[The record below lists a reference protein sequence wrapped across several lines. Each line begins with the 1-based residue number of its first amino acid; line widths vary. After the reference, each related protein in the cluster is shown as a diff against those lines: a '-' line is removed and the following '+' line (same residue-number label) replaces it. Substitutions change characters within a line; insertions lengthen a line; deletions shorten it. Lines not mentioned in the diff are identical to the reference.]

1 VTETNQSVGFIGLG
15 NMGSAMAKNLA
26 QAGFRLRVWNRNP
39 QKAKEMVRD
48 LPQAQLCNTPREAAE
63 GSQFVVSSL
72 ANDEAVRAVTFG
84 PDGTLSGMDKDCTR
98 VEASTIS
105 VALSE
110 ELESAHAK
118 AQRRFVAA
126 PVFGRP
132 DAAAQRQLWIVA
144 GGPSDALERCAPLF
158 AAIGQGTFRFARPP
172 HANLMKLVGNLT
184 IASLIETL
192 GEVLV
197 LAEKG
202 GVAPGDA
209 MQVLSAVFQSPVLKG
224 YGSRIATQS
233 YRPAGFRMEL
243 GLKDVTL
250 ALRAGEEL
258 RVPLPIAS
266 LIHDHFIEALALGRG
281 DLDWSAMATV
291 MRDAAGLSVP
301 KTASA

>member
-1 VTETNQSVGFIGLG
+1 VSDSNQTVGFIGLG
-15 NMGSAMAKNLA
+15 NMGSPMAKNLA
-26 QAGFRLRVWNRNP
+26 QAGFRLRVWNRNL
-39 QKAKEMVRD
+39 QKAKEMVRE

-63 GSQFVVSSL
+63 GSQFVFSSL
-72 ANDEAVRAVTFG
+72 SNDEAVRAVTFG
-84 PDGTLSGMDKDCTR
+84 PDGTLNGMDKDCTR

-105 VALSE
+105 VALSQ

-118 AQRRFVAA
+118 AQRRFVAS

-172 HANLMKLVGNLT
+172 HANLVKLVGNLT

-209 MQVLSAVFQSPVLKG
+209 MQVLGAVFQSPILKG

-233 YRPAGFRMEL
+233 YRPPGFRMDL

-250 ALRAGEEL
+250 ALRSGEEL

-266 LIHDHFIEALALGRG
+266 LIHDHFVEALALGRG
-281 DLDWSAMATV
+281 DLDWSAVATV
-291 MRDAAGLSVP
+291 MRDAAGLSGS
-301 KTASA
+301 KAA

>member
-1 VTETNQSVGFIGLG
+1 MTETNQSVGFIGLG

-26 QAGFRLRVWNRNP
+26 QAGFRLRVWNRNS
-39 QKAKEMVRD
+39 QKAKERVRD
-48 LPQAQLCNTPREAAE
+48 LPRAQLCNTPREATE
-63 GSQFVVSSL
+63 GSQFVFSSL

-105 VALSE
+105 VALSQ

>member
-105 VALSE
+105 VALSQ

>member
-1 VTETNQSVGFIGLG
+1 
-15 NMGSAMAKNLA
+15 MGSPIAKNLA
-26 QAGFRLRVWNRNP
+26 KAGFRLRVWNRNP
-39 QKAKEMVRD
+39 QKAKDLIRD

-84 PDGTLSGMDKDCTR
+84 PDGTLTGMDKDCTR

-105 VALSE
+105 VALSQ

-144 GGPSDALERCAPLF
+144 GGPSDALDRCAPLF
-158 AAIGQGTFRFARPP
+158 DAIGQGTFRFARPP

-197 LAEKG
+197 LVEKG

-233 YRPAGFRMEL
+233 YRPAGFRMDL
-243 GLKDVTL
+243 GFKDVTL
-250 ALRAGEEL
+250 ALRSGEEL
-258 RVPLPIAS
+258 KVPLPIAS
-266 LIHDHFIEALALGRG
+266 LIHDHFVEALALGRG
-281 DLDWSAMATV
+281 DLDWSALATV
-291 MRDAAGLSVP
+291 MRDAAGLSAP
-301 KTASA
+301 KAA

>member
-1 VTETNQSVGFIGLG
+1 MTETNQSVGFIGLG

-105 VALSE
+105 VALSQ

-250 ALRAGEEL
+250 ALRSGEEL

>member
-1 VTETNQSVGFIGLG
+1 
-15 NMGSAMAKNLA
+15 MGSAMAKNLA

>member
-1 VTETNQSVGFIGLG
+1 MTETNQSVGFIGLG

-105 VALSE
+105 VALSQ

-301 KTASA
+301 KTTSA

>member
-84 PDGTLSGMDKDCTR
+84 PEGTLSGMDKDCTR

-105 VALSE
+105 VALSQ

-250 ALRAGEEL
+250 ALRSGEEL

>member
-1 VTETNQSVGFIGLG
+1 VTETNRRVGFIGLG

-39 QKAKEMVRD
+39 QKAREMVRD

-72 ANDEAVRAVTFG
+72 SNDEAVRAVTFG
-84 PDGTLSGMDKDCTR
+84 PDGTLSGMDEDCIR
-98 VEASTIS
+98 IEMSTIS
-105 VALSE
+105 VALSQ

-118 AQRRFVAA
+118 AQRCFVAA

-132 DAAAQRQLWIVA
+132 EAAAQRQLWIVA
-144 GGPSDALERCAPLF
+144 GGPSDALESCAPLF
-158 AAIGQGTFRFARPP
+158 AEIGQGTFRFARPP
-172 HANLMKLVGNLT
+172 QANLMKLVGNLT

-209 MQVLSAVFQSPVLKG
+209 MQVLGAVFQSPVLKG
-224 YGSRIATQS
+224 YGSRIATHS
-233 YRPAGFRMEL
+233 YRPAGFRMDL
-243 GLKDVTL
+243 GFKDVTL
-250 ALRAGEEL
+250 ALRSGEEL

-266 LIHDHFIEALALGRG
+266 LIHDHFVEALALGRG

-301 KTASA
+301 KTAST

>member
-1 VTETNQSVGFIGLG
+1 VTETNQTVGFIGLG
-15 NMGSAMAKNLA
+15 KMGSAMAKNLA

-48 LPQAQLCNTPREAAE
+48 LPQAKLCNTPREAAE

-105 VALSE
+105 VALSQ

-158 AAIGQGTFRFARPP
+158 TAIGQGTFRFARPP
-172 HANLMKLVGNLT
+172 HANLIKLVGNLT

-209 MQVLSAVFQSPVLKG
+209 MQVLNAVFQSPVLKG

-233 YRPAGFRMEL
+233 YRPAGFRMDL

-250 ALRAGEEL
+250 ALRSGEEL

>member
-1 VTETNQSVGFIGLG
+1 MTETNQSVGFIGLG

-250 ALRAGEEL
+250 ALRSGEEL

>member
-1 VTETNQSVGFIGLG
+1 
-15 NMGSAMAKNLA
+15 MGSPIAKNLA
-26 QAGFRLRVWNRNP
+26 KAGFRLRVWNRNP
-39 QKAKEMVRD
+39 QKAKDLIRD

-84 PDGTLSGMDKDCTR
+84 PDGTLTGMDKDCTR

-105 VALSE
+105 VALSQ

-144 GGPSDALERCAPLF
+144 GGPSDALDRCAPLF

-197 LAEKG
+197 LVEKG

-233 YRPAGFRMEL
+233 YRPAGFRMDL
-243 GLKDVTL
+243 GFKDVTL
-250 ALRAGEEL
+250 ALRSGEEL
-258 RVPLPIAS
+258 KVPLPIAS
-266 LIHDHFIEALALGRG
+266 LIHDHFVEALALGRG
-281 DLDWSAMATV
+281 DLDWSALATV
-291 MRDAAGLSVP
+291 MRDAAGLSAP
-301 KTASA
+301 KAA

>member
-1 VTETNQSVGFIGLG
+1 
-15 NMGSAMAKNLA
+15 MGSAMAKNLA

-105 VALSE
+105 VALSQ

>member
-1 VTETNQSVGFIGLG
+1 MTETNQSVGFIGLG

-250 ALRAGEEL
+250 ALRSGEEL

-301 KTASA
+301 KTTSA

>member
-1 VTETNQSVGFIGLG
+1 
-15 NMGSAMAKNLA
+15 M
-26 QAGFRLRVWNRNP
+26 
-39 QKAKEMVRD
+39 
-48 LPQAQLCNTPREAAE
+48 
-63 GSQFVVSSL
+63 
-72 ANDEAVRAVTFG
+72 TFG

>member
-1 VTETNQSVGFIGLG
+1 
-15 NMGSAMAKNLA
+15 MGSAMAKNLA

-72 ANDEAVRAVTFG
+72 ENDEAVRAVTFG
-84 PDGTLSGMDKDCTR
+84 PEGTLSGMDKDCTR

-105 VALSE
+105 VALSQ

-250 ALRAGEEL
+250 ALRSGEEL

>member
-1 VTETNQSVGFIGLG
+1 
-15 NMGSAMAKNLA
+15 MGSAMAKNLA

-48 LPQAQLCNTPREAAE
+48 LPQAQLCNTPREAAK

-105 VALSE
+105 VALSQ

>member
-1 VTETNQSVGFIGLG
+1 MTETNQSVGFIGLG

>member
-1 VTETNQSVGFIGLG
+1 MTETNQSVGFIGLG
-15 NMGSAMAKNLA
+15 NMGSPIAKNLA
-26 QAGFRLRVWNRNP
+26 KAGFRLRVWNRNP
-39 QKAKEMVRD
+39 QKAKELVRD

-84 PDGTLSGMDKDCTR
+84 ADGTLTGMDKDCIR
-98 VEASTIS
+98 IEASTIS
-105 VALSE
+105 VALSQ

-144 GGPSDALERCAPLF
+144 GGPSDALDRCAALF
-158 AAIGQGTFRFARPP
+158 TAIGQGTFRFARPP

-209 MQVLSAVFQSPVLKG
+209 MQVLSAVFQSPILKG

-233 YRPAGFRMEL
+233 YRPAGFRMDL
-243 GLKDVTL
+243 GFKDVSL
-250 ALRAGEEL
+250 ALRSGEEL

-266 LIHDHFIEALALGRG
+266 LIHDHFVEALALGRG
-281 DLDWSAMATV
+281 DLDWSGMATV

-301 KTASA
+301 KAA